1 MVYKQ
6 CVKKVLMNQLEE
18 LGAELF
24 YIEDLEIE
32 PIEHETDYNIEL
44 SQVELIKQYFAGGTL
59 NFEEKGSL
67 LDKWK
72 D

>member
-1 MVYKQ
+1 
-6 CVKKVLMNQLEE
+6 MNQLQE
-18 LGAELF
+18 LGADIL

-32 PIEHETDYNIEL
+32 PIEHKTDYNIEL

-59 NFEEKGSL
+59 NFEKKGSL
-67 LDKWK
+67 LDKWR